1 MKKRL
6 LAVIMAAG
14 MMAYSL
20 VGCGGAS
27 GGSSEGGSSTEE
39 SQTSDQGESSGKEG
53 GADTSEGEKASADD
67 LFAVMILP
75 NVSEVVYSGWAQ
87 DAEEAFKAAGIR
99 FEYAACDDDVNTMN
113 QQIENYIVMG
123 ATHMLC
129 QQISADAQA
138 EALKDAVDAGV
149 KVTIANVCE
158 DEESY
163 TYRGSVDQA
172 DMGDRI
178 AKMAAQW
185 IDDTFPDA
193 EDESIE
199 VAIFGTLAFDHVTPR
214 TEALANITDYTSKA
228 VIVENYDYG
237 ASTQPNK
244 DAQEWI
250 GNVLLKHPDVKCVIG
265 EAGTVLEMSE
275 IVMEDNNID
284 KARFAMF
291 TDTESDAMYQAI
303 ADSANNESLVR
314 GLCTFESIGEFF
326 YKSVAD
332 VESLTQEGKLL
343 GINLFDVTADN
354 VEDYL

>member
-1 MKKRL
+1 MKRRL
-6 LAVIMAAG
+6 LAVIMSG
-14 MMAYSL
+14 MMICSL
-20 VGCGGAS
+20 AGCKGTS
-27 GGSSEGGSSTEE
+27 GGSSENSSSDSSEETAEGAEDSSENTE
-39 SQTSDQGESSGKEG
+39 TSDE
-53 GADTSEGEKASADD
+53 D

-87 DAEEAFKAAGIR
+87 DAEAAFEKAGVK

-123 ATHMLC
+123 ATHMMC

-138 EALKDAVDAGV
+138 EALKDAVEAGIE
-149 KVTIANVCE
+149 VTIINMC
-158 DEESY
+158 DDDESY
-163 TYRGSVDQA
+163 TWRGSVDQA

-178 AKMAAQW
+178 AKMAAEW
-185 IDDTFPDA
+185 IDETFPDA

-244 DAQEWI
+244 DAQDWI
-250 GNVLLKHPDVKCVIG
+250 GNVLLKYPDVKCVIG
-265 EAGTVLEMSE
+265 EAGAVLEMSE
-275 IVMEDNNID
+275 IVMEDDNID
-284 KARFAMF
+284 KAKFGMF

-303 ADSANNESLVR
+303 AESINNESVVR

-326 YKSVAD
+326 CKSVVD
-332 VESLTQEGKLL
+332 IDSLSQDGKSL
-343 GINLFDVTADN
+343 GIDLFDVTADN